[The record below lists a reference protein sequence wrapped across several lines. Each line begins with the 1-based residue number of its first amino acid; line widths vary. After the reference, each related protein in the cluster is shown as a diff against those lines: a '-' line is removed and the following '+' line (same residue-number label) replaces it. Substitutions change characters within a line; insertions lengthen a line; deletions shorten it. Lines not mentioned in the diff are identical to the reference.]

1 MGRVGRG
8 PARPFLFGYDGRMKS
23 LVALAAV
30 IVFLGAAPL
39 PADQTLTGQI
49 SDSACNRKHESGAE
63 NVPTPPEHD
72 CTLDCVRGGSKFV
85 LVTETKVYQIA
96 NQDLADLKTH
106 AGHKVKMT
114 GELKG
119 DSMTVSKIEMQ

>member
-1 MGRVGRG
+1 
-8 PARPFLFGYDGRMKS
+8 MKS
-23 LVALAAV
+23 VLALAVLAL
-30 IVFLGAAPL
+30 LGTAAL
-39 PADQTLTGQI
+39 PADQTISGEI

-63 NVPTPPEHD
+63 NVPTPPAHD

-85 LVTETKVYQIA
+85 LLADDKIYQIA

-114 GELKG
+114 GDVKG
-119 DSMTVSKIEMQ
+119 DSIAVSKIEMQ

>member
-1 MGRVGRG
+1 MMG
-8 PARPFLFGYDGRMKS
+8 DMKS
-23 LVALAAV
+23 AVTLAAV
-30 IVFLGAAPL
+30 IVLGFAGLSYSAE
-39 PADQTLTGQI
+39 QTIAGQI

-63 NVPTPPEHD
+63 NVPTPPDAD

-85 LVTETKVYQIA
+85 LVTDDKIYQIA
-96 NQDLADLKTH
+96 NQDLAALKTH

-119 DSMTVSKIEMQ
+119 DSLTVSKIEMQ

>member
-1 MGRVGRG
+1 MMG
-8 PARPFLFGYDGRMKS
+8 AMKS
-23 LVALAAV
+23 AVTLAAV
-30 IVFLGAAPL
+30 IVLGFAGLSYSAE
-39 PADQTLTGQI
+39 QTIAGQI

-63 NVPTPPEHD
+63 NVPTPPDAD

-85 LVTETKVYQIA
+85 LVTDDKIYQIA
-96 NQDLADLKTH
+96 NQDLAALKTH

-119 DSMTVSKIEMQ
+119 DSLTVSKIEMQ

>member
-1 MGRVGRG
+1 MRSV
-8 PARPFLFGYDGRMKS
+8 
-23 LVALAAV
+23 LVLATVA
-30 IVFLGAAPL
+30 ILGATAL
-39 PADQTLTGQI
+39 PFAEEQTIVGQI

-63 NVPTPPEHD
+63 NVPTPPDAD

-85 LVTETKVYQIA
+85 LVTGDKIYQIA
-96 NQDLADLKTH
+96 NQDLAALKTH

-114 GELKG
+114 GELRG